1 MDTNSNNNIFKC
13 HKCNSLLSFDF
24 FVDNY
29 EIYIYT
35 KCQNKHKNKEKLI
48 DLLKKKN

>member
-1 MDTNSNNNIFKC
+1 MDSNSNNNIFKC
-13 HKCNSLLSFDF
+13 YKCNSLLSFDF